1 MATTDRAY
9 YVVTWRAE
17 YARLVGAPED
27 AIERIVVAIPQGGF
41 AQDVADFR
49 RQVKERFLEA
59 EFDYQGVELERT
71 EAVFDQLFTLEEAD
85 QFVEL
90 D

>member
-1 MATTDRAY
+1 VATTDRAY

-27 AIERIVVAIPQGGF
+27 ARERVVVSIPHGGF
-41 AQDVADFR
+41 TAEGTDVR
-49 RQVKERFLEA
+49 RRVKERFLEA
-59 EFDYQGVELERT
+59 EFDYQGIALDRT
-71 EAVFDQLFTLEEAD
+71 EEVFDRLFTLEETD

>member
-1 MATTDRAY
+1 M
-9 YVVTWRAE
+9 TWRAE

-27 AIERIVVAIPQGGF
+27 AVERVVVAIAQGGF

-71 EAVFDQLFTLEEAD
+71 EAVFDRLFTLEEAD